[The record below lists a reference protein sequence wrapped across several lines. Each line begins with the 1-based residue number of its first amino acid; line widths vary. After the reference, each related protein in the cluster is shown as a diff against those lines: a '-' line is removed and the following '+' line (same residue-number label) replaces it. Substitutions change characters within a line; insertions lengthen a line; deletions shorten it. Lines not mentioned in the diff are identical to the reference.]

1 MSMKHPVMPKGRACR
16 LDLTPEYEE
25 GRLSNKEDVNPYDF
39 FGDWDEYER
48 HYAWDIGSQKRDR

>member
-1 MSMKHPVMPKGRACR
+1 MSKKHPTMPKGRACR

-39 FGDWDEYER
+39 FGDWAEYER
-48 HYAWDIGSQKRDR
+48 HYAWDIGRQKREH